1 MPHPDL
7 SHPLSV
13 MEKNTFGH
21 DAKRHP
27 VIGFV
32 LEQGSGA
39 GTPDQQAE
47 NYCKSVD
54 ADEGR
59 DAGNELRRKCGLP
72 VAEDIA
78 AEAARVER
86 DRAAKEKAAYAALE
100 QKPVLEARI
109 AALEA
114 ELAAKSTVH

>member
-1 MPHPDL
+1 MPHPDP

-27 VIGFV
+27 VTGFV
-32 LEQGSGA
+32 LEQGYGA

-47 NYCKSVD
+47 NHCKMID
-54 ADEGR
+54 AEEGR
-59 DAGNELRRKCGLP
+59 EAGNELRRKCGLP

-78 AEAARVER
+78 AAAAKAEQLRAARER
-86 DRAAKEKAAYAALE
+86 AAYAALE
-100 QKPVLEARI
+100 EKPVLEARI